1 MLVVTGLAGLLG
13 CQGVSTDRSSQS
25 PSAGQGGSLSVS
37 PNPTSVGSVVVGL
50 SGTQTGTLTVTG
62 ANVVVS
68 SVSLGGTNPTEFSIS
83 GLSFPVTVTTSQP
96 VPFTVAFT
104 PGATGAASATASF
117 ASNASNSPTAALT
130 GTGLAA
136 PVNTVIL
143 SWTASSSSDVAGYN
157 IYRAISTSA
166 CGSYSK
172 INSGLNAT
180 TAYTDTSV
188 VDGQAYCYAVTTVNS
203 SYAESGYSNLVH
215 VVIPAP

>member
-1 MLVVTGLAGLLG
+1 MNRAGSRWNAMLVVVGLAGFLG
-13 CQGVSTDRSSQS
+13 CQGVSTSKSSQS
-25 PSAGQGGSLSVS
+25 PAQGQDGSATLSVS

-50 SGTQTGTLTVTG
+50 SGTQTGTLTATG

-136 PVNTVIL
+136 PVNTVTL

-157 IYRAISTSA
+157 IYRAISTGA

-172 INSGLNAT
+172 INSGLNAS
-180 TAYTDTSV
+180 TAFTDTSV
-188 VDGQAYCYAVTTVNS
+188 VDGQAY
-203 SYAESGYSNLVH
+203 
-215 VVIPAP
+215 